1 MRMESKHQFFKYCIR
16 TSKNFINPTKTCSV
30 RHQRAQI
37 SYGYEGL
44 FPDKFDVPVNTL
56 AAKDMRKISSD
67 EFLLTFLA
75 DVDDDALIPTNIK
88 IFGTKYEA
96 GMVVIL
102 SKGDCG
108 KMIVGVL
115 KSISVHKG
123 NVRFGCTVFEALLSK
138 HCYYVT
144 TKKIQNYE
152 IVSHDN
158 LADHQPLLRI
168 GTIDEFIFALHHFV
182 SKSEVSSLE

>member
-1 MRMESKHQFFKYCIR
+1 MRMESKHQFFKNCIR

-37 SYGYEGL
+37 SYGYEEL
-44 FPDKFDVPVNTL
+44 FSDKFDVPVNTL
-56 AAKDMRKISSD
+56 AAKDVRKISSD
-67 EFLLTFLA
+67 KFLLTFLA
-75 DVDDDALIPTNIK
+75 DVDDDALIPTNIN

-115 KSISVHKG
+115 KSISVHMQG
-123 NVRFGCTVFEALLSK
+123 LAALCLK
-138 HCYYVT
+138 
-144 TKKIQNYE
+144 
-152 IVSHDN
+152 
-158 LADHQPLLRI
+158 L
-168 GTIDEFIFALHHFV
+168 F
-182 SKSEVSSLE
+182 

>member
-1 MRMESKHQFFKYCIR
+1 
-16 TSKNFINPTKTCSV
+16 
-30 RHQRAQI
+30 
-37 SYGYEGL
+37 
-44 FPDKFDVPVNTL
+44 
-56 AAKDMRKISSD
+56 
-67 EFLLTFLA
+67 
-75 DVDDDALIPTNIK
+75 
-88 IFGTKYEA
+88 
-96 GMVVIL
+96 MVVIL

-138 HCYYVT
+138 HCYYLT
-144 TKKIQNYE
+144 TKKIQNYQVASGILPYE
-152 IVSHDN
+152 IGCDN
-158 LADHQPLLRI
+158 LADHQPLIRI

>member
-1 MRMESKHQFFKYCIR
+1 
-16 TSKNFINPTKTCSV
+16 
-30 RHQRAQI
+30 
-37 SYGYEGL
+37 
-44 FPDKFDVPVNTL
+44 
-56 AAKDMRKISSD
+56 
-67 EFLLTFLA
+67 
-75 DVDDDALIPTNIK
+75 
-88 IFGTKYEA
+88 
-96 GMVVIL
+96 MVVIL

-115 KSISVHKG
+115 KSISVHKEH
-123 NVRFGCTVFEALLSK
+123 VRFSCTVFEALLSK
-138 HCYYVT
+138 HFYYVT